1 MKDSN
6 HNEDQQIRD
15 ETLMNKVPTN
25 VQTYPLSM
33 ILEEDDREAMEEAHY
48 VHTMNAF
55 VELIVVYGYDKV
67 IGDLRTA
74 MGNKQW

>member
-1 MKDSN
+1 MKDSMPK
-6 HNEDQQIRD
+6 NEEEIRD
-15 ETLMNKVPTN
+15 QTLM
-25 VQTYPLSM
+25 
-33 ILEEDDREAMEEAHY
+33 MEEAHY

-74 MGNKQW
+74 MGNKTW